1 MITHSIKVVI
11 ILPICVIT
19 DTNFLLLPA
28 QRRIDIFEELS
39 NLFNRKVKVVV
50 PLPVFNEVLK
60 LKNSSKIRISKQASL
75 AISMIQEK
83 TVIDNTEMQVEETVD
98 DFIIRIAKKKKCLV
112 ATNDSSLRRR
122 LRKENISVIFL
133 RQMKYLQVDGRKD

>member
-1 MITHSIKVVI
+1 VVIHSIKVVF

-28 QRRIDIFEELS
+28 QRRIDIFEELV

-50 PLPVFNEVLK
+50 PLPVFNEVFE
-60 LKNSSKIRISKQASL
+60 LKNSGKPLLSKQATL
-75 AISMIQEK
+75 AITMIHEK
-83 TVIDNTEMQVEETVD
+83 AVIDNTEMQAEETVD
-98 DFIIRIAKKKKCLV
+98 DFIVRLASKKKCLV
-112 ATNDSSLRRR
+112 ATNDASLRRK
-122 LRKENISVIFL
+122 LRKKNVSVIFL

>member
-1 MITHSIKVVI
+1 M
-11 ILPICVIT
+11 PICVIA

-28 QRRIDIFEELS
+28 QHRIDIFEELG
-39 NLFNRKVKVVV
+39 NLINRKVKVVV

-60 LKNSSKIRISKQASL
+60 LKNSGKPLISKQASL

-83 TVIDNTEMQVEETVD
+83 TVIDNTKMQGKETVD
-98 DFIIRIAKKKKCLV
+98 DFIVKFARKKKCLV
-112 ATNDSSLRRR
+112 ATNDVSLRRR

-133 RQMKYLQVDGRKD
+133 RQMKYLQVEGRIS